1 MVSEM
6 GLSADFI
13 HEKTGFGNFW
23 GVLGRWGWFRPKT
36 GHPRWATS
44 LPHRERGSPRLGKPH
59 TWRISARSWPTLKYV
74 TWVWYSWDQGWVI
87 RTSETFNTVKYA
99 LISNTR
105 IIRCRILLE
114 GANGGNAWKCAFLHS
129 EGSHSQPLHPI
140 DANLVPKCSWN
151 WELPENVLS
160 FMWVALR
167 AKIDWIKHTWC
178 I

>member
-36 GHPRWATS
+36 GHPRWPTS

-99 LISNTR
+99 LIRNTR
-105 IIRCRILLE
+105 IIRYRVLCNLGVPVFDPKWTWFAPKSPKTFPILFQYIM
-114 GANGGNAWKCAFLHS
+114 CY
-129 EGSHSQPLHPI
+129 
-140 DANLVPKCSWN
+140 
-151 WELPENVLS
+151 
-160 FMWVALR
+160 
-167 AKIDWIKHTWC
+167 
-178 I
+178 